1 MSNESI
7 RIRLTYAKLGN
18 LRFIGHLDLQRL
30 FERALRRT
38 NLPLRYT
45 QGFSPHMRI
54 NLASALPLGFVGQAE
69 QMDFWLDQEFSL
81 DEISSRLSTS
91 LPAELILKDLQVID
105 NKQPS
110 LQASLLSSEY
120 EIVLPA
126 AIDLQTLKDQIG
138 TLLAQDTLPVQR
150 RKKTVDLK
158 NLILDWSLPS
168 DSPVT
173 ILKISMKSGPLENG
187 RPDEFLELLEIDP
200 ADCLVTRTKLIFEE
214 EE

>member
-1 MSNESI
+1 MSNQPI
-7 RIRLTYAKLGN
+7 RVRMTYAKLGN
-18 LRFIGHLDLQRL
+18 LRFVGHLDLQRV

-45 QGFSPHMRI
+45 QGFSPHMRV

-69 QMDFWLDQEFSL
+69 QMDFWLDQDLPL
-81 DEISSRLSTS
+81 DEISNRLDKA

-110 LQASLLSSEY
+110 LQASLFSSEY
-120 EIVLPA
+120 EILLPA
-126 AIDLQTLKDQIG
+126 GIDPQALEGQIN
-138 TLLAQDTLPVQR
+138 TLLSQETLPVQR

-158 NLILDWSLPS
+158 NLILEWQLPG
-168 DSPVT
+168 DAPETV
-173 ILKISMKSGPLENG
+173 LKLSMKSSPLENG
-187 RPDEFLELLEIDP
+187 RPDEFLDLLGIDP

-214 EE
+214 E

>member
-1 MSNESI
+1 MNSEPMRI
-7 RIRLTYAKLGN
+7 RITYAKLGN

-54 NLASALPLGFVGQAE
+54 NLASALPLGFIGEAE
-69 QMDFWLDQEFSL
+69 QMDFWLDQDVPL
-81 DEISSRLSTS
+81 DEISNRLSKS

-105 NKQPS
+105 NQLPS

-120 EIVLPA
+120 EIALPA
-126 AIDLQTLKDQIG
+126 DIDSETLRDQIK
-138 TLLAQDTLPVQR
+138 TLLAQDSLPVQR

-158 NLILDWSLPS
+158 NLILEWQLVNEAPK
-168 DSPVT
+168 PLLEIT
-173 ILKISMKSGPLENG
+173 MKSTPLENG
-187 RPDEFLELLEIDP
+187 RPDELLVLFGIDP
-200 ADCLVTRTKLIFEE
+200 ADCVITRTKLIFSED
-214 EE
+214 

>member
-1 MSNESI
+1 MSSQSI
-7 RIRLTYAKLGN
+7 RIRMTYAKLGN

-45 QGFSPHMRI
+45 QGFSPHMRV

-69 QMDFWLDQEFSL
+69 QMDFWLDQEIPL
-81 DEISSRLSTS
+81 NEISSRLRTS
-91 LPAELILKDLQVID
+91 LPAELILKDLQVTD

-120 EIVLPA
+120 EILLPA
-126 AIDLQTLKDQIG
+126 DIDLQILKDQIG

-158 NLILDWSLPS
+158 NLILDWQFVNETPKPLLEI
-168 DSPVT
+168 T
-173 ILKISMKSGPLENG
+173 MKSTPLENG
-187 RPDEFLELLEIDP
+187 RPDEFLELLGIDP

-214 EE
+214 E

>member
-1 MSNESI
+1 MTIQPI
-7 RIRLTYAKLGN
+7 RIRMTYAKLGN
-18 LRFIGHLDLQRL
+18 LRFVGHLDLQRV

-45 QGFSPHMRI
+45 QGFSPHMRV

-69 QMDFWLDQEFSL
+69 QMDFWLDQDIPL
-81 DEISSRLSTS
+81 NEISSRLRTS

-120 EIVLPA
+120 EILLPA
-126 AIDLQTLKDQIG
+126 DIDPQTLKDQIS
-138 TLLAQDTLPVQR
+138 TLLAQDSLPVQR

-158 NLILDWSLPS
+158 NLILDWQLLS
-168 DSPVT
+168 DSPET
-173 ILKISMKSGPLENG
+173 LLKLSMKSSPLENG
-187 RPDEFLELLEIDP
+187 RPDEFLELLGIDP
-200 ADCLVTRTKLIFEE
+200 ADCLVTRTKLTFEE
-214 EE
+214 E